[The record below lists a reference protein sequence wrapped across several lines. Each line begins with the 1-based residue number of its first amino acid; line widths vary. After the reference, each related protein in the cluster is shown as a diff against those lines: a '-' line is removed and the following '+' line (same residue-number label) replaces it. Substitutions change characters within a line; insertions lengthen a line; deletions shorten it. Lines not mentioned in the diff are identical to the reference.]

1 VKDQTQKLG
10 ITLPMLLLR
19 ETDKVRGDVPR
30 STFIRRAIEQF
41 LGKEGKRSHRPILRR
56 LLELLAAAS
65 RRGPFLDT
73 QLNRC

>member
-41 LGKEGKRSHRPILRR
+41 LRKEGK
-56 LLELLAAAS
+56 
-65 RRGPFLDT
+65 
-73 QLNRC
+73 